1 MFFFKSEKI
10 QYPTNVFGDNF
21 SKPAK
26 ISTLNEEAAFK
37 LRMLWEAIYFRVG
50 YGNSVRLA
58 WLISFIITQFANHLD
73 LILHLFSGSMQV
85 CILKK
90 NH

>member
-37 LRMLWEAIYFRVG
+37 LRML
-50 YGNSVRLA
+50 
-58 WLISFIITQFANHLD
+58 
-73 LILHLFSGSMQV
+73 
-85 CILKK
+85 
-90 NH
+90 